1 MSATEQNE
9 LSMLRLQVAQ
19 LTVKTVT
26 AQAENRRLRR
36 LTANGR
42 VGRLLERT
50 AADARQLCA
59 WRWAS
64 YSVSRDA
71 CYSYGM
77 SRRRWHWA
85 VALLERARVV
95 RSDAKYLDD
104 AFEVDDF
111 ADAIAAIDKTA
122 AVLQERGIDALV
134 MRLPRNGYSGRKQS
148 RN

>member
-1 MSATEQNE
+1 MTPSEQNE
-9 LSMLRLQVAQ
+9 LTMLRLQVQQ

-26 AQAENRRLRR
+26 AQSENRRLRK

-42 VGRLLERT
+42 VGRLLHRT
-50 AADARQLCA
+50 DADARQIAA
-59 WRWAS
+59 WRWAG

-77 SRRRWHWA
+77 SRRRWHWG

-95 RSDAKYLDD
+95 ASDAKYLDD

-111 ADAIAAIDKTA
+111 ADALAMIDRTVK
-122 AVLQERGIDALV
+122 VLEERGLDALV
-134 MRLPRNGYSGRKQS
+134 MRLPRNGYSGRKSS
-148 RN
+148 RQ